1 MIKLAKITQEQEKEL
16 IQNIVNASKDDDYLP
31 IQQQVGTNPDPFD
44 YPHEKAIIRTLGFI
58 MIAIWIPAFLRMFF
72 SPHWFLAFLTL
83 ILYVTGGMMIFFP
96 QAFKPR
102 RNLIYVDDEN
112 KAYNR
117 EENYDEAFDDAKEFL
132 EENRLSDEYG
142 FFDRELLT
150 LTTYGT
156 LTFQYMYPDFS
167 RTIEHSKLARTAR
180 KLDKDRYITD
190 QDGYQKMLKE
200 LKNDLYSDLLWPCT
214 FEIKRL
220 EKDDPLKILPKDLK
234 TIASAQSNNKESA
247 K

>member
-16 IQNIVNASKDDDYLP
+16 IRNIVNASKYDDYLP

-44 YPHEKAIIRTLGFI
+44 YPHEKAVIRLLGVLMIIV
-58 MIAIWIPAFLRMFF
+58 WIPAFFRMFF

-83 ILYVTGGMMIFFP
+83 ILYVTGGMMILYP
-96 QAFKPR
+96 QTFKGR

-117 EENYDEAFDDAKEFL
+117 EKNYDEAFDDAKEFL
-132 EENRLSDEYG
+132 EENHLNDEYG
-142 FFDRELLT
+142 FFDQELLT

-156 LTFQYMYPDFS
+156 LTFQYMYPDFAG
-167 RTIEHSKLARTAR
+167 TIEHSKLARAAK
-180 KLDKDRYITD
+180 KLDKNHYITD
-190 QDGYQKMLKE
+190 QDSYQEMLKE
-200 LKNDLYSDLLWPCT
+200 LKNNLYSDLLWPCT
-214 FEIKRL
+214 FEIRRL
-220 EKDDPLKILPKDLK
+220 EKDDPLSILPKDLK

>member
-16 IQNIVNASKDDDYLP
+16 IQNIVNAAKYDDYLP

-58 MIAIWIPAFLRMFF
+58 MIAIWISAFFRMFF
-72 SPHWFLAFLTL
+72 SSHWILAFLTL
-83 ILYVTGGMMIFFP
+83 ILYATGGMMILYP
-96 QAFKPR
+96 QAFKSR
-102 RNLIYVDDEN
+102 RNLIYVDDKN
-112 KAYNR
+112 KVYNR

-132 EENRLSDEYG
+132 EENHLSDEYG

-156 LTFQYMYPDFS
+156 LTFQYMLPDFS
-167 RTIEHSKLARTAR
+167 GTIEHSKLARAAR
-180 KLDKDRYITD
+180 KLDKDHYITD
-190 QDGYQKMLKE
+190 QDGYQEMLKE

-220 EKDDPLKILPKDLK
+220 EKDDPLNILSKDLK
-234 TIASAQSNNKESA
+234 TIASAQLNNKESA